1 MFSNFNY
8 HIITYG
14 CQMNKADS
22 ERIAGLLSNAGGNS
36 VDDPAKAD
44 IILLNTCSVRD
55 HAEQRVYGKLGEL
68 KRYKNSRPG
77 IKIGVCGCMAQK
89 EGEALLARVPYVD
102 MVVGPDN
109 LHRIPELLPDGGI
122 AVEEGNLPNVLPVQR
137 ENDLHAWVTVIRGC
151 NNFCSY
157 CIVPYVRG
165 RERSRPAGVLL
176 DEIKELADDGCREVT
191 LLGQNVNS
199 YGKDI
204 TNGCDF
210 ADLLAKINTI
220 DGIKRIRFATSH
232 PKDVSDRLIR
242 AIADLPK
249 VCEHMHLPVQ
259 AGDDDTL
266 RRMGRGYTVADYK
279 RLVDRIRAA
288 IPNITLSTDVIAGFP
303 GESESAFQSTVKLFK
318 DIRYDQAFMFYY
330 SPRTGTRAAS
340 LEEQLPLAVRKRRL
354 AELIELQ
361 KSITCE
367 INEAAAGKVEEVMID
382 RDNPS
387 DADSMMG
394 LTRGG
399 KKVVVKGAAPG
410 SRGSLV
416 KVRLNQAYLWG
427 FIGEPVE
434 VLCNNR

>member
-1 MFSNFNY
+1 
-8 HIITYG
+8 
-14 CQMNKADS
+14 MNKADS
-22 ERIAGLLSNAGGNS
+22 ERIAGLLSNAGGSS

-55 HAEQRVYGKLGEL
+55 HAEQRIYGKLGEL
-68 KRYKNSRPG
+68 KRYKNNRPG
-77 IKIGVCGCMAQK
+77 MKIGVCGCMAQK
-89 EGEALLARVPYVD
+89 EGEALLSRVPYVD

-109 LHRIPELLPDGGI
+109 LHRIPELLLDGGI

-165 RERSRPAGVLL
+165 RERSRPAGVIV
-176 DEIKELADDGCREVT
+176 DEIKALADDGCREVT

-204 TNGCDF
+204 TNDCDF
-210 ADLLAKINTI
+210 ADLLARINAI

-232 PKDVSDRLIR
+232 PKDMSDRLIR
-242 AIADLPK
+242 AITDLPK
-249 VCEHMHLPVQ
+249 VCEHIHLPVQ

-266 RRMGRGYTVADYK
+266 RRMGRGYTVADY
-279 RLVDRIRAA
+279 RWLVDRIRAA

-303 GESESAFQSTVKLFK
+303 GESESAFQNTVKLFK
-318 DIRYDQAFMFYY
+318 SIRYDQAFMFYY

-340 LEEQLPLAVRKRRL
+340 LKEQLPLAVRKRRL

-361 KSITCE
+361 KNITCE
-367 INEAAAGKVEEVMID
+367 INEAAVGKVEEVMID

-387 DADSMMG
+387 DTESMMG

-399 KKVVVKGAAPG
+399 KKVVIKEAAPG
-410 SRGSLV
+410 SRGSV
-416 KVRLNQAYLWG
+416 VNVRLNQAYLWG
-427 FIGEPVE
+427 FTGEPVE
-434 VLCNNR
+434 ALCSNR

>member
-1 MFSNFNY
+1 
-8 HIITYG
+8 
-14 CQMNKADS
+14 MNKADS
-22 ERIAGLLSNAGGNS
+22 ERIAGLLSNAGGSS

-55 HAEQRVYGKLGEL
+55 HAEQRIYGKLGEL
-68 KRYKNSRPG
+68 KRYKNNRPG
-77 IKIGVCGCMAQK
+77 MKIGVCGCMAQK
-89 EGEALLARVPYVD
+89 EGEALLSRVPYVD

-109 LHRIPELLPDGGI
+109 LHRIPELLLDGGI

-165 RERSRPAGVLL
+165 RERSRPAGVIV
-176 DEIKELADDGCREVT
+176 DEIKALADDGCREVT

-204 TNGCDF
+204 TNDCDF
-210 ADLLAKINTI
+210 ADLLARINAI

-232 PKDVSDRLIR
+232 PKDMSDRLIR
-242 AIADLPK
+242 AITDLPK
-249 VCEHMHLPVQ
+249 VCEHIHLPVQ

-279 RLVDRIRAA
+279 RLGDRIRAA

-303 GESESAFQSTVKLFK
+303 GESESAFQNTVKLFK
-318 DIRYDQAFMFYY
+318 SIRYDQAFMFYY

-340 LEEQLPLAVRKRRL
+340 LKEQLPLAVRKRRL

-361 KSITCE
+361 KNITCE
-367 INEAAAGKVEEVMID
+367 INEAAVGKVEEVMID

-387 DADSMMG
+387 DTESMMG

-399 KKVVVKGAAPG
+399 KKVVIKEAAPG
-410 SRGSLV
+410 SRGSV
-416 KVRLNQAYLWG
+416 VNVRLNQAYLWG
-427 FIGEPVE
+427 FTGEPVE
-434 VLCNNR
+434 ALCSNR

>member
-1 MFSNFNY
+1 
-8 HIITYG
+8 
-14 CQMNKADS
+14 MNKADS
-22 ERIAGLLSNAGGNS
+22 ERIAGLLSNAGGSS

-55 HAEQRVYGKLGEL
+55 HAEQRIYGKLGEL
-68 KRYKNSRPG
+68 KRYKNNRPG
-77 IKIGVCGCMAQK
+77 MKIGVCGCMAQK
-89 EGEALLARVPYVD
+89 EGEALLSRVPYVD

-109 LHRIPELLPDGGI
+109 LHRIPELLLDGGI

-165 RERSRPAGVLL
+165 RERSRPAGVIV
-176 DEIKELADDGCREVT
+176 DEIKALADDGCREVT

-204 TNGCDF
+204 TNDCDF
-210 ADLLAKINTI
+210 ADLLARINAI

-232 PKDVSDRLIR
+232 PKDMSDRLIR
-242 AIADLPK
+242 AITDLPK
-249 VCEHMHLPVQ
+249 VCEHIHLPVQ

-303 GESESAFQSTVKLFK
+303 GESESAFQNTVKLFK
-318 DIRYDQAFMFYY
+318 SIRYDQAFMFYY

-340 LEEQLPLAVRKRRL
+340 LKEQLPLAVRKRRL

-361 KSITCE
+361 KNITCE
-367 INEAAAGKVEEVMID
+367 INEAAVGKVEEVMID

-387 DADSMMG
+387 DTESMMG

-399 KKVVVKGAAPG
+399 KKVVIKEAAPG
-410 SRGSLV
+410 SRGSV
-416 KVRLNQAYLWG
+416 VNVRLNQAYLWG
-427 FIGEPVE
+427 FTGEPVE
-434 VLCNNR
+434 ALCSNR